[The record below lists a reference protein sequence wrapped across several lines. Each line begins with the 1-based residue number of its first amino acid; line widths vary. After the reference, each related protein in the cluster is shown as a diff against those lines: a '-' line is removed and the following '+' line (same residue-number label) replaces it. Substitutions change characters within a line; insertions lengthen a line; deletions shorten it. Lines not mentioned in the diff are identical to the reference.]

1 MVAIPHDF
9 TPTVPDVLPPC
20 CLEAEESVLGGIMLE
35 PTAFDRIKFRLK
47 PEHFYLPSHR
57 IVYEA
62 CLKLSKKGCPTDFLS
77 VTNYLSDHHQL
88 EKVGGKT
95 KLVNLLERCVSAVNI
110 DHLAGLISQKALRR
124 GLIELGNSTMQ
135 LGYSNEME
143 IDEVLGIV
151 RKKTERLTGLELIQ
165 TEDENRLSR
174 FNQLI
179 DKLKNIYTKIVE
191 PDYRLYCLQ
200 ELASEVSKGTRFL
213 EDLYARH
220 LVKKVVSP
228 LMTYEE
234 LKDAAKSST
243 KEWLHQGLF
252 PKRTTGVLYGSGGIL
267 KTKLLYQICKSL
279 IQGKD
284 LGEFSATGEKRKI
297 LVYQGDERESDMA
310 SALEIMGY
318 DEGDIGQYIKTR
330 FNWSFEHM
338 PLLIQDLQNFQ
349 PDFVI
354 IDSLTFSSRFSS
366 YNENEVAY
374 ARPILELTGLANEH
388 NTSFMLVHH
397 ANRNGEIRGSSAIF
411 NAVSEVWKIEKDVSQ
426 FATPNDRILTVE
438 KSRSRSSG
446 KKYRIMF
453 EPDNLDF
460 VFLGE
465 DNKDSI
471 ENQADVSCREDILKY
486 LRQSPNVPYTSEE
499 LAHYVKYS
507 RSGIRKALSSLVCD
521 GLITCKRGG
530 GNRPH
535 TFYITYEGKPKA
547 IQLTNQFAATAATDN
562 SEGCHPVSARVATVE
577 DSHSKDSSLADF
589 AATPKAETFF
599 ENSKPEHEKTLSAK
613 SARLEDIQGKGLAV
627 ATTPKSKLYQQNQ
640 QNQQENAPNP
650 CYNPPENLEDANP
663 VEQSLFPEVTTNIRI
678 EPLQKIQAKHVT
690 CLGEIKVIAH
700 QIDSKQWQF
709 TITPE
714 VEGMKACV
722 VTEKIGKSKPETR
735 IKHHIDEWL
744 RNLNFQVLKAD
755 SSPAQWVDAK
765 WCESGEHYEP
775 MRKTHTFVGVDG
787 KLIKISGH
795 GCDRIRVV
803 KNEKPK
809 T

>member
-20 CLEAEESVLGGIMLE
+20 CLEAEESVLGGVMLD
-35 PTAFDRIKFRLK
+35 PGAIDRIKFRLK
-47 PEHFYLPSHR
+47 PEHFYLPSHKL
-57 IVYEA
+57 IYEA
-62 CLKLSKKGCPTDFLS
+62 CLKLSKKNQPTELLTLTS
-77 VTNYLSDHHQL
+77 YLSDHHQL
-88 EKVGGKT
+88 DKIGGKT
-95 KLVNLLERCVSAVNI
+95 KLVSLLERCVSTANI
-110 DHLAGLISQKALRR
+110 DHLAGLICQKALRR

-143 IDEVLGIV
+143 IDEILGIV

-174 FNQLI
+174 FNHLI
-179 DKLKNIYTKIVE
+179 DKLKNVYTKIVE

-200 ELASEVSKGTRFL
+200 ELACEVSKSTRFL

-234 LKDAAKSST
+234 LKEVARSST

-267 KTKLLYQICKSL
+267 KTKLLYQVCKSL
-279 IQGKD
+279 IQGKN
-284 LGEFSATGEKRKI
+284 LGEFSATGQKRKI
-297 LVYQGDERESDMA
+297 MIYQGDERESDMA

-318 DEGDIGQYIKTR
+318 DEGDIGQYIKIR

-338 PLLIQDLQNFQ
+338 PLLIQDLKDFQ

-397 ANRNGEIRGSSAIF
+397 ANRNGDIRGSSAIF
-411 NAVSEVWKIEKDVSQ
+411 NAVSEVWKIEKDISQ
-426 FATPNDRILTVE
+426 FATPNDRLLTVE

-446 KKYRIMF
+446 KKYRVIF

-465 DNKDSI
+465 QDKDNL
-471 ENQADVSCREDILKY
+471 ENQTDVNCRASILEY
-486 LRQSPNVPYTSEE
+486 LRNSPNVPYTCEE
-499 LAHYVKYS
+499 LVHYVKYS
-507 RSGIRKALSSLVCD
+507 RSFTAKALSLLVCD
-521 GLITCKRGG
+521 GLVNCKRGRG
-530 GNRPH
+530 SRAS
-535 TFYITYEGKPKA
+535 TFYLAYEGA
-547 IQLTNQFAATAATDN
+547 IPLSTQFAAPTEGVRGETLEQQIGAANIYTQHGLQDCC
-562 SEGCHPVSARVATVE
+562 SSAPTE
-577 DSHSKDSSLADF
+577 TK
-589 AATPKAETFF
+589 TFF
-599 ENSKPEHEKTLSAK
+599 ENSPPEHEKRGAEEQQMLKAIPSIDKFAAPTLNTK
-613 SARLEDIQGKGLAV
+613 EEQL
-627 ATTPKSKLYQQNQ
+627 
-640 QNQQENAPNP
+640 NQQEQQIYAPNV
-650 CYNPPENLEDANP
+650 CYNPPENPEDIAP
-663 VEQSLFPEVTTNIRI
+663 IQQSLIPEIPTRTKS

-690 CLGEIKVIAH
+690 CFGEVKAIAQ
-700 QIDSKQWQF
+700 QIDSKMWQF
-709 TITPE
+709 TITPTGE
-714 VEGMKACV
+714 GFRAIMVE
-722 VTEKIGKSKPETR
+722 EKIGKSKPETR

-744 RNLNFQVLKAD
+744 RSKNFQVYKTDVA
-755 SSPAQWVDAK
+755 PAQWVDNCK
-765 WCESGEHYEP
+765 WVESGEHYEP
-775 MRKTHTFVGVDG
+775 MRKTHTFVDVDG
-787 KLIKISGH
+787 KFIKVSGH
-795 GCDRIRVV
+795 GCDRIRVMRH
-803 KNEKPK
+803 
-809 T
+809 